1 MAEDATHF
9 FAASFFAFSSALTR
23 THTHTHTHTHTVRER
38 VRERESV
45 SGALSWGL
53 AIQSKPHLFF
63 AASSLCFL
71 IMARRSKSLRAC
83 SVLPS
88 F

>member
-23 THTHTHTHTHTVRER
+23 THTHTHSE
-38 VRERESV
+38 RERESV

>member
-9 FAASFFAFSSALTR
+9 FAASFFAFSSALTS
-23 THTHTHTHTHTVRER
+23 THTHTHSERESE
-38 VRERESV
+38 RERESV

>member
-23 THTHTHTHTHTVRER
+23 THTHAHS
-38 VRERESV
+38 ERESERERARV

>member
-23 THTHTHTHTHTVRER
+23 THTHTHSE
-38 VRERESV
+38 RERESV
-45 SGALSWGL
+45 SWALSWGL

>member
-23 THTHTHTHTHTVRER
+23 THTHTHTVKESERER
-38 VRERESV
+38 EIESV
-45 SGALSWGL
+45 SGAFSWGL